1 MDRAVDVSGLSDA
14 QLRAAIGVAKAY
26 KERWDMVERACKA
39 AQEDR
44 LTAGQPEDIMVN
56 GQRIG
61 RVSLSRGGQHGRYSV
76 SDTVALGEW
85 LQEHGHVDMTLTVP
99 VADPELVTD
108 GWLRV
113 LVETQLHGVLPP
125 GVKYT
130 PPRKTQVS
138 ASLDEDAVD
147 ELFTSHGA
155 IGFAQHL
162 LGITGTDTP
171 GEPGEEGR
179 TPVQVVDATP
189 TPPTPPPTDPADA
202 FASMGW

>member
-56 GQRIG
+56 DQRIG

-85 LQEHGHVDMTLTVP
+85 LQEHGHVVNK
-99 VADPELVTD
+99 VTIF
-108 GWLRV
+108 RC
-113 LVETQLHGVLPP
+113 
-125 GVKYT
+125 
-130 PPRKTQVS
+130 
-138 ASLDEDAVD
+138 
-147 ELFTSHGA
+147 
-155 IGFAQHL
+155 
-162 LGITGTDTP
+162 
-171 GEPGEEGR
+171 
-179 TPVQVVDATP
+179 
-189 TPPTPPPTDPADA
+189 
-202 FASMGW
+202 